1 MNDTMPTDSSKSP
14 HLAQLIE
21 QAELF
26 PTLGIGSESQGIGL
40 TNMTVVLARLT
51 QYAVEHELAP
61 SEQWPLWNNQLEEL
75 RQYLVR
81 YPEIYPLKAPTEFAG
96 NPYGGD
102 LTRFPM
108 EGVLCQEQAK
118 TISTPLAILIKT
130 AVIYHLVRGP
140 ALITKGR
147 LTELRRSLSGEK
159 HAKVLEVLST
169 LMSKGSSTVKSWE
182 IRALAMSL
190 HEKFTDKEMR
200 GFIRWIS
207 ELMSIEIEHRSEY
220 ITWPVKTHYPQDVDE
235 LSADPVDLLRGRETT
250 AIEDEAEPQWL
261 LQARFESDLDKD
273 ADVHEF
279 QAELEAQ
286 VRQSRYWITSVEQ
299 HSAYAWN
306 ALNPIERQ
314 YLVKSLTLLVN
325 DQNGSLNKRVAGT
338 IIILSLVT
346 GRDIEE
352 VLSFKYGPTGDI
364 TPAGQ
369 YQRVIERPENS
380 YKPPDDIISKVH
392 QSGDNFSISLP
403 QIVGTALSVLGICNS
418 IEMDSLLP
426 VVLKVEREVI
436 IEACNQLLAGY
447 RAETG
452 YRLSRNKIRAAL
464 RQQLA
469 LDGASKHVIYLLT
482 AGPSDIPPIESYYV
496 APTHQQIE
504 RIYREAVNALLSL

>member
-1 MNDTMPTDSSKSP
+1 MPSDSSKRP
-14 HLAQLIE
+14 HTRHLDQLTE

-26 PTLGIGSESQGIGL
+26 RILGIGSKSRSIGL
-40 TNMTVVLARLT
+40 TNVTVALAGLT
-51 QYAVEHELAP
+51 HYAVDHEWAP
-61 SEQWPLWNNQLEEL
+61 SEQWPLWYNQLEEL

-81 YPEIYPLKAPTEFAG
+81 YPDKYPLKAPTEHAG
-96 NPYGGD
+96 NPFGGD
-102 LTRFPM
+102 LTKFPL
-108 EGVLCQEQAK
+108 EGALCQEAVT
-118 TISTPLAILIKT
+118 TISKPLVILIKT
-130 AVIYHLVRGP
+130 AVIYHLVRDS
-140 ALITKGR
+140 ALVTKGR

-159 HAKVLEVLST
+159 HAKALEMLS
-169 LMSKGSSTVKSWE
+169 SSLGESPSAVKPWE
-182 IRALAMSL
+182 LRASAIPLY
-190 HEKFTDKEMR
+190 EKCADKEQR
-200 GFIRWIS
+200 GFTRWIS
-207 ELMSIEIEHRSEY
+207 DLLSIEIEHRSEY
-220 ITWPVKTHYPQDVDE
+220 ETWQVKNHYPEDVE
-235 LSADPVDLLRGRETT
+235 EISTDPVDLLRGRETT

-273 ADVHEF
+273 ADEREF
-279 QAELEAQ
+279 QAEVEAQ
-286 VRQSRYWITSVEQ
+286 VRQSHYWITSVEQ

-306 ALNPIERQ
+306 SLNPIERQ
-314 YLVKSLTLLVN
+314 YLVKSLALLVK
-325 DQNGSLNKRVAGT
+325 DQNNSLTKRVAGT

-352 VLSFKYGPTGDI
+352 VLSFKYGPGGDI

-369 YQRVIERPENS
+369 YQRVIERPENA

-403 QIVGTALSVLGICNS
+403 QIVDTALDVLGICHS

-426 VVLKVEREVI
+426 VVLKAEREVI

-469 LDGASKHVIYLLT
+469 LDGASKHVIYLIT

-496 APTHQQIE
+496 GPTHQQIE